1 MKTKKQGARKKYNM
15 RKKELWNY
23 FPRTISKK
31 QASDTGMA
39 AVLILLLIGLFTNNN
54 LYYKIAIPVLVINM
68 TFPMFYYLFAIIWL
82 GFSQLL
88 GTIVSKIILTIIYL
102 ILVIPVGVFR
112 RLVGKDSLQIFQFK
126 KGNKSVMRIR
136 NYTFVSKDIEN
147 PY

>member
-1 MKTKKQGARKKYNM
+1 M
-15 RKKELWNY
+15 RKKEPWSY
-23 FPRTISKK
+23 FSRTISKK

-39 AVLILLLIGLFTNNN
+39 AVLILLLIGLITNNN
-54 LYYKIAIPVLVINM
+54 LYYKIAIPVLIINM

-88 GTIVSKIILTIIYL
+88 GTIVSKIILTIIYI

-112 RLVGKDSLQIFQFK
+112 RLLGKDSLQLSEFK
-126 KGNKSVMRIR
+126 KGEKTVMQTR
-136 NYTFVSKDIEN
+136 NYTFVSEDIEN

>member
-1 MKTKKQGARKKYNM
+1 MNKKG
-15 RKKELWNY
+15 LWNY

-54 LYYKIAIPVLVINM
+54 LYYKIAIPTLVINM
-68 TFPMFYYLFAIIWL
+68 TYPMFYYIFAIIWL

-88 GTIVSKIILTIIYL
+88 GTIASKIILTIIYI

-112 RLVGKDSLQIFQFK
+112 RLLGKDSLQLSEFK
-126 KGNKSVMRIR
+126 KGNNSVMKTR
-136 NYTFVSKDIEN
+136 NYNFLSKDIEN

>member
-1 MKTKKQGARKKYNM
+1 MNNISLR
-15 RKKELWNY
+15 NY
-23 FPRTISKK
+23 FPITISTK

-39 AVLILLLIGLFTNNN
+39 LVLLLLLIGLFTHNN

-68 TFPMFYYLFAIIWL
+68 TYPLFYYPVAFIWL
-82 GFSQLL
+82 GFSQFL

>member
-1 MKTKKQGARKKYNM
+1 MREKK
-15 RKKELWNY
+15 LWDY

-39 AVLILLLIGLFTNNN
+39 AVLILLLIGLFTHNN

-88 GTIVSKIILTIIYL
+88 GTIVSKIILTIIYF
-102 ILVIPVGVFR
+102 IMVIPVGVFR
-112 RLVGKDSLQIFQFK
+112 RLLGKDSLKLSEFK
-126 KGNKSVMRIR
+126 KGNKSVMQTRDY
-136 NYTFVSKDIEN
+136 NFLSEDIEK

>member
-1 MKTKKQGARKKYNM
+1 M
-15 RKKELWNY
+15 RENELWNY

-39 AVLILLLIGLFTNNN
+39 AVLILLLIGLFTHNN
-54 LYYKIAIPVLVINM
+54 LYYKIAIPVLIINM

-88 GTIVSKIILTIIYL
+88 GTIVSKIILTIIYF
-102 ILVIPVGVFR
+102 IMVIPIGVFR
-112 RLVGKDSLQIFQFK
+112 RLLGKDSLKLSEFK
-126 KGNKSVMRIR
+126 KGNKSVMQTRDY
-136 NYTFVSKDIEN
+136 NFLSEDIEK